1 MAFST
6 LQDLFFKYS
15 LNNFLHAKVEECIRL
30 IFNWSN
36 MTNSQEALNLT
47 TTIRVKT
54 PPTVEMVEP
63 SQDLGDQELLVKDE
77 DASDHN
83 DEKAAT
89 EAVAVAAADDDDD
102 EQPPVGKAETEEE
115 SQQPEVSSETQPSPP
130 EVTSAA
136 ENTPSNDSSASVSGD
151 DGAKENE
158 ASAQAVVPVADEV
171 AVQKDEDDLYDNPL
185 LIDVSSFTN
194 FFRYFKFRTIDRFFF

>member
-1 MAFST
+1 
-6 LQDLFFKYS
+6 
-15 LNNFLHAKVEECIRL
+15 
-30 IFNWSN
+30 

-83 DEKAAT
+83 DEKVT
-89 EAVAVAAADDDDD
+89 EAVAGDDDDD

-130 EVTSAA
+130 EVTSA

-151 DGAKENE
+151 EGAKENE

-185 LIDVSSFTN
+185 LIDVSSFTEKHFDISN
-194 FFRYFKFRTIDRFFF
+194 FVLLIDFSFSYTQTVA

>member
-83 DEKAAT
+83 DEKAT
-89 EAVAVAAADDDDD
+89 EAVAADDDDD

-130 EVTSAA
+130 PEVTSAA
-136 ENTPSNDSSASVSGD
+136 ENTCSNDASAVVSGD
-151 DGAKENE
+151 DGAKDNE

-185 LIDVSSFTN
+185 LIDVSHFTE
-194 FFRYFKFRTIDRFFF
+194 KFLIF

>member
-1 MAFST
+1 
-6 LQDLFFKYS
+6 
-15 LNNFLHAKVEECIRL
+15 
-30 IFNWSN
+30 

-77 DASDHN
+77 DSSDHN
-83 DEKAAT
+83 DEKAT
-89 EAVAVAAADDDDD
+89 EAVAGADDDDD

-115 SQQPEVSSETQPSPP
+115 SPQPEVSSETQPSPA

-136 ENTPSNDSSASVSGD
+136 ENTCSNDASAVVSGD
-151 DGAKENE
+151 EGAKDNE
-158 ASAQAVVPVADEV
+158 ASAQAVVPVTDEV

-185 LIDVSSFTN
+185 LIDVSHFTKN
-194 FFRYFKFRTIDRFFF
+194 FSIF

>member
-63 SQDLGDQELLVKDE
+63 SQDLGDQEQLVKDE
-77 DASDHN
+77 DASDKN
-83 DEKAAT
+83 DDKA
-89 EAVAVAAADDDDD
+89 EAVDAGDDSCDD

-115 SQQPEVSSETQPSPP
+115 SPQPEVSSETQPPPPP
-130 EVTSAA
+130 EVTSTA
-136 ENTPSNDSSASVSGD
+136 ENTCSTDTSAVVSGD
-151 DGAKENE
+151 DGAKDNE

-171 AVQKDEDDLYDNPL
+171 AVPKDEDDLYDNPL
-185 LIDVSSFTN
+185 LIDVSHFTEN
-194 FFRYFKFRTIDRFFF
+194 FSIYQIP